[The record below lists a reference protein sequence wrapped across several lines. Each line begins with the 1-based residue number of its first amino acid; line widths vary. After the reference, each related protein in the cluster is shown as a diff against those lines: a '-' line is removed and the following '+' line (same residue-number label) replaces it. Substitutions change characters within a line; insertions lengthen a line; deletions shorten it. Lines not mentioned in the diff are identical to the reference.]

1 MTELRYMKKRMIQ
14 TEFAEHV
21 DQTFKHW
28 NKADNGELEFDVPSL
43 PFEHLSRF
51 QNDLI
56 ETNPVQLPM

>member
-1 MTELRYMKKRMIQ
+1 MKKRMIQ

-43 PFEHLSRF
+43 PSRVCHFEKKF
-51 QNDLI
+51 F
-56 ETNPVQLPM
+56 